1 MMEPLS
7 AHRSSARA
15 AIFPLMKMN
24 LFSSFR
30 KWAASLAAIGAF
42 ASCSAHAVPDFNEIG
57 RQFSLV
63 LQNAHFSHTPFS
75 KELSR
80 KFLESYLKQV
90 DPARLYL
97 TKKDVDLLQETYGD
111 SFGDY
116 LLAGETSAL
125 AQKLYAFYSE
135 KALARI
141 AAAEKTI
148 AVWRKA
154 EEAVASTTK
163 ELQKA
168 KETKDAALE
177 QKASAALAAAQSQL
191 PSFQSDKTIPRSR
204 RKVEWAA
211 DDSALDRVW
220 ADQLEEY
227 MLSETLRRANVAKLA
242 KEQGKADP
250 LSRELMPAAKL
261 EARYRRLKNVV
272 QEADLENM
280 VTTLLSSVAHV
291 YDPHTDY
298 MGAREEERFKE
309 MMINALT
316 GIGAL
321 LQAEDDGTTKINGI
335 VKGGPTEKC
344 GELQLG
350 DKIIAVDHD
359 NSGHFTDIL
368 YMGIDK
374 VVDLIRGPEG
384 VPVSLRVVPESNPAE
399 VKIVTIV
406 RQKVEMKDEFAS
418 AKIIDMRLP
427 DKRNYRLGLLTL
439 PSFYVDMDGNDV
451 RCASDVKKLL
461 RRMNEEKVEGL
472 VIDLRNNGGG
482 SLDEVRKMV
491 GFFTGAGPVVQVR
504 DFRGVVERLRVAGKA
519 IFDGPMVVLCNKL
532 SASASEIFA
541 GAMADYGRAIIVGDT
556 TTFGKGTVQ
565 VPRSIGDYL
574 PYFTS
579 RERAGML
586 KVTMQK
592 FYRISG
598 DSTQLKGVASD
609 IVIPTASAGFEIGES
624 VLDYAMPYDKISK
637 APQFV
642 KSTAWTSLLPELK
655 KRSDARVAADKD
667 MQYMADDIRRFRKRT
682 EENKVSL
689 NRNVREKENAELMQR
704 KKDID
709 AERKARYVE
718 LAKKD
723 ADTMTIYRLTLADT
737 ELPKLPLA
745 GKEEDNSFMNMQED
759 PTEKLAESPE
769 YPSHLDPELR
779 ECLHIVRDMID
790 LKK

>member
-1 MMEPLS
+1 MRLPVSIPTGVRKAL
-7 AHRSSARA
+7 
-15 AIFPLMKMN
+15 FLMKMN
-24 LFSSFR
+24 MLSTLR
-30 KWAASLAAIGAF
+30 KWAAPLVAVAAF
-42 ASCSAHAVPDFNEIG
+42 ASCTAHAVPDFNEIG

-80 KFLESYLKQV
+80 KFLESYLKEV

-97 TKKDVDLLQETYGD
+97 TKKDVALLQDTYGD

-116 LLAGETSAL
+116 LLAGETSSL
-125 AQKLYAFYSE
+125 AQKLYGFYSE

-141 AAAEKTI
+141 AMAEKII
-148 AVWRKA
+148 AGYHQA
-154 EEAVASTTK
+154 EEEAARATQN
-163 ELQKA
+163 LQKA
-168 KETKDAALE
+168 RETHDAALE
-177 QKASAALAAAQSQL
+177 KKAAAALAEAQSKL
-191 PSFQSDKTIPRSR
+191 PAFQSDKTIPRSR

-211 DDSALDRVW
+211 DDAALDRVW

-227 MLSETLRRANVAKLA
+227 MLSETLRRANVAKMA
-242 KEQGKADP
+242 EEQGKADP
-250 LSRELMPAAKL
+250 LKNELMPAAKL
-261 EARYRRLKNVV
+261 AARYKRMKNMV

-280 VTTLLSSVAHV
+280 VTTLLSAVAHV

-309 MMINALT
+309 MMVNALT

-321 LQAEDDGTTKINGI
+321 LQAEDDGSTKITGI
-335 VKGGPTEKC
+335 VKGGPTEKS
-344 GELQLG
+344 GELKLG

-359 NSGHFTDIL
+359 NTGHFTDIL

-384 VPVSLRVVPESNPAE
+384 LPVALRVVPESNPAE

-418 AKIIDMRLP
+418 AKIIDMQLP
-427 DKRNYRLGLLTL
+427 DKRTYRLGLLTL
-439 PSFYVDMDGNDV
+439 PSFYIDMDGTDV
-451 RCASDVKKLL
+451 RCGTDVKKIL
-461 RRMNEEKVEGL
+461 RRMTEEKVQGL

-504 DFRGVVERLRVAGKA
+504 DFRGSVERLRVAGKA
-519 IFDGPMVVLCNKL
+519 IFNGPMVVLCNKL

-579 RERAGML
+579 RDRAGML

-592 FYRISG
+592 FYRITG

-637 APQFV
+637 APQYV
-642 KSTAWTSLLPELK
+642 KSTEWTAMLPELK

-667 MQYMADDIRRFRKRT
+667 MQYMAEDIRRFRKRT
-682 EENKVSL
+682 EENVVSL
-689 NRNVREKENAELMQR
+689 NKTVREKENAELMLR
-704 KKDID
+704 KKNID

-718 LAKKD
+718 LANKD
-723 ADTMTIYRLTLADT
+723 AETMKIYRLTLSDVA
-737 ELPKLPLA
+737 LPELPLA
-745 GKEEDNSFMNMQED
+745 GKEEKNSFMNMQED
-759 PTEKLAESPE
+759 PTEKLTESPE
-769 YPSHLDPELR
+769 YPSSLDPELR